1 MYIHMII
8 YNQKQGTAH
17 RAERSYKMAKRT
29 YDGTWTISKERL
41 PKATFKIEMYKNTK
55 YDQYEPDVKIEYKG
69 VTSWD
74 IIEGGEEA
82 EAIEAE
88 TDGNSIDEYH
98 EYLILHLASGET
110 ATYRNSHIDLRIY
123 K

>member
-1 MYIHMII
+1 MII

-41 PKATFKIEMYKNTK
+41 PKATFIIEIFGDTK
-55 YDQYEPDVKIEYKG
+55 YNQAEPDKTVEYKG

-74 IIEGGEEA
+74 IIEGGAEA

-88 TDGNSIDEYH
+88 TDASGVDEYH
-98 EYLILHLASGET
+98 EYLTLHFEDGET